1 MSKIKSYNNF
11 LFEGHREQAKINEL
25 LDAASTRRLTD
36 DEKDLLKRLS
46 MGEKLPPEE
55 LKKDKTGG
63 LLTDEKGNII
73 TQDDPSIKKDGEFFT
88 EKGKSRSAEK
98 MEKRISEASSNA
110 RVYRSK
116 DSEERFFFIYMKSE
130 NPYWIIYRTGINE
143 KHPLGQFMN
152 TSDPKWSYFNKK
164 STDQLWAENDKQ
176 FDYGM
181 ILDDELQE
189 LFLNFIELYK
199 DKENEKRNVTEIK
212 KIRNR
217 FITLL

>member
-25 LDAASTRRLTD
+25 LDASRIRRLTD

-63 LLTDEKGNII
+63 LLTDDKGNII
-73 TQDDPSIKKDGEFFT
+73 TQDDPSVKKDGEFFT

-98 MEKRISEASSNA
+98 IEKRISESSLNA
-110 RVYRSK
+110 RVYRNKESA
-116 DSEERFFFIYMKSE
+116 ERFFFVYYTSGG
-130 NPYWIIYRTGINE
+130 NPFWIIYRTGATD

-152 TSDPKWSYFNKK
+152 TNDPKFEYFNKK
-164 STDQLWAENDKQ
+164 TTDQLWADNDKQ

-181 ILDDELQE
+181 ILDDELHK
-189 LFLNFIELYK
+189 LFLNFIKLQE
-199 DKENEKRNVTEIK
+199 DKKTNDAEIK

-217 FITLL
+217 FISLL